1 MAMNAAQ
8 ILELCRTNA
17 NVLSEDLSLMEA
29 GRLKL
34 LALGADATREQMA
47 RLRANLSRLQQIM
60 DACSDA

>member
-1 MAMNAAQ
+1 MAMKAAQ

-17 NVLSEDLSLMEA
+17 DVLREDLALMEA